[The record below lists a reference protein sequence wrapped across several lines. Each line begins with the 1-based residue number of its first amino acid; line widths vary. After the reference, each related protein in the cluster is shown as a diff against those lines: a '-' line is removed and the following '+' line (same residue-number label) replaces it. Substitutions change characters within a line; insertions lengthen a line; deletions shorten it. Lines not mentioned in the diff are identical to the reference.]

1 MEIIHAVIVAL
12 VFGAAVYVMR
22 AVLVSR
28 KHKNSADTSVTTN
41 PAYDYSA
48 DDFMC
53 LMRTDGSTTINCK
66 LLVEVPLQIA
76 ENAGGSST
84 INCKLPQVGLFF
96 EM

>member
-53 LMRTDGSTTINCK
+53 LMRTDGSTTICFRGGGGFTAHPRK
-66 LLVEVPLQIA
+66 SVPP
-76 ENAGGSST
+76 NSS
-84 INCKLPQVGLFF
+84 
-96 EM
+96 